1 MAKDKKAE
9 KQYNSP
15 HILSYIIEI
24 DRAIRN
30 GEYPNCNKLNKEN
43 GWGLSRSTLG
53 RYINVLR
60 DDFGAP
66 VEYDFQ
72 KNGYYYTDNTFFIQ
86 QVMLKEGELLTL
98 STILPLLE
106 QYKNTPLEES
116 YRNLM
121 NKLIQMLPDSIT
133 VDSALINNEVHF
145 ISDPITKLEDG
156 VFEKVL
162 KATKSQMTLEMEY
175 KTAQNKHYEVRRFD
189 PYHMIC
195 QKGSWYV
202 LGYSY
207 HAEAIRLYAMPRI
220 RNCKITKDKFKI
232 PKDFKLS
239 DHIDVQMGAWGN
251 SGEKYKVEIEFVK
264 GLKTYVMERTWHKG
278 QTLREN
284 KDGSVYLSFETNQ
297 LSQVVAWVMSFTGG
311 AKVLNPPELRNKV
324 IDAARE
330 ILEQQRKL
338 CQINVSGE

>member
-1 MAKDKKAE
+1 MATKKKNE
-9 KQYNSP
+9 PKNNSY
-15 HILSYIIEI
+15 HTLNWLMKI
-24 DRAIRN
+24 DQSIRN
-30 GEYPNCNKLNKEN
+30 GEYPNANKLNKK
-43 GWGLSRSTLG
+43 WGTEFSRSTFG
-53 RYINVLR
+53 RYIRTLQ
-60 DDFGAP
+60 DDYEAP
-66 VEYDFQ
+66 VKYDFK
-72 KNGYYYTDNTFFIQ
+72 KNGYYYTDNTFFLKH
-86 QVMLKEGELLTL
+86 VMLKEGELLTL

-106 QYKNTPLEES
+106 QYKNTPMEES
-116 YRNLM
+116 YRKLM
-121 NKLIQMLPDSIT
+121 TKLIEMLPENIT

-156 VFEKVL
+156 VFENLL
-162 KATKSQMTLEMEY
+162 KATKTQMTLEMEY
-175 KTAQNKHYEVRRFD
+175 KTAQNKDYEVRRFD
-189 PYHMIC
+189 PYHIIC

-251 SGEKYKVEIEFVK
+251 SGEKFKIEIEFVK

-278 QTLREN
+278 QTIKEN

-311 AKVLNPPELRNKV
+311 AKVLNPPELKQRV
-324 IDAARE
+324 ADAARE
-330 ILEQQRKL
+330 ILK
-338 CQINVSGE
+338 NS

>member
-1 MAKDKKAE
+1 MAKKKQKE
-9 KQYNSP
+9 IKNNSY
-15 HILSYIIEI
+15 HTLNWLMKI
-24 DRAIRN
+24 DQSIRN
-30 GEYPNCNKLNKEN
+30 GEYPNANKLNKK
-43 GWGLSRSTLG
+43 WGTEFSRSTFG
-53 RYINVLR
+53 RYIRTLQ
-60 DDFGAP
+60 DDYEAP
-66 VEYDFQ
+66 VEYDFK
-72 KNGYYYTDNTFFIQ
+72 KNGYYYTDNTFFLKH
-86 QVMLKEGELLTL
+86 VMLKEGELLTL

-106 QYKNTPLEES
+106 QYKNTPMEES
-116 YRNLM
+116 YRKLM
-121 NKLIQMLPDSIT
+121 TKLIEMLPENIT

-156 VFEKVL
+156 VFENVL
-162 KATKSQMTLEMEY
+162 KATKTHLTLEMEY
-175 KTAQNKHYEVRRFD
+175 KTAQNKEYEVRRFD
-189 PYHMIC
+189 PYHIIC

-251 SGEKYKVEIEFVK
+251 SGEKFKVEIEFVK

-278 QTLREN
+278 QTIREN

-297 LSQVVAWVMSFTGG
+297 LGQVVAWVMSFTGG
-311 AKVLNPPELRNKV
+311 AKVLNPPELKQRV
-324 IDAARE
+324 ADAARQ
-330 ILEQQRKL
+330 ILA
-338 CQINVSGE
+338 NG